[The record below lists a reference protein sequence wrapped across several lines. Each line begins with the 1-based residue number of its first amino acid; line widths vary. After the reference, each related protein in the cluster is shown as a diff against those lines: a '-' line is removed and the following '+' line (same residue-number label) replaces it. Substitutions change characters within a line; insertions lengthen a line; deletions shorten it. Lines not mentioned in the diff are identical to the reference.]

1 MKVWYHGIGRTSH
14 RAVFRTAAATLAS
27 AIIALFFTRPM
38 PLHAEPAAPRG
49 DPASGSRLF
58 ERNCAG
64 CHGIEGTGGRGPN
77 LHRPVLAH
85 ASNVEEI
92 AAVITTGITPDM
104 PASPFLS
111 EAELTGLATY
121 VYSLGRLP
129 PVAVPGDAAKGRL
142 IFERSGC
149 LSCHILRGEG
159 NGYGPELTN
168 IGGVRSADRLRQ
180 TLLDPKST
188 LPKDFL
194 LVEVVTPTGQTLR
207 GVRRNEDTLTLQLQ
221 DVTGTFYSVEKSQL
235 RSLSR
240 LTGETPMPSF
250 GKTLSKRQLDDL
262 VAYLVQQGQTP

>member
-1 MKVWYHGIGRTSH
+1 
-14 RAVFRTAAATLAS
+14 
-27 AIIALFFTRPM
+27 
-38 PLHAEPAAPRG
+38 
-49 DPASGSRLF
+49 
-58 ERNCAG
+58 
-64 CHGIEGTGGRGPN
+64 
-77 LHRPVLAH
+77 
-85 ASNVEEI
+85 VEEI
-92 AAVITTGITPDM
+92 AAVITTGIAPDM

-111 EAELTGLATY
+111 DAELADVATY

-159 NGYGPELTN
+159 KGYGPELTN
-168 IGGVRSADRLRQ
+168 VGVARSADRLRQ

-188 LPKDFL
+188 IPQNFL
-194 LVEVVTPTGQTLR
+194 LVEVVTHTGQTLR

-221 DVTGTFYSVEKSQL
+221 DATGVFYSVEKSQL

-240 LTGETPMPSF
+240 LMGETPMPSF

-262 VAYLVQQGQTP
+262 VAYLAQQGQSP